1 MDPVL
6 FFSVAAAC
14 KDCSFLLKGFLECI
28 IPIILLLYKLKNA
41 WHSTVFRDRD
51 FTAYE
56 SCIIFQKPGATLEA
70 KLNCSLK
77 TMFIVLN
84 ELTLSS
90 QIVTH
95 SRNHKSNT
103 ALYQT
108 RGKASVLPFGR
119 ASQMGSMQEETSLNK
134 SWCIFFFFFLW
145 AESKKNCCKGTEFLD
160 DKLPATIL
168 AFIPSQME
176 RLSLATSP
184 RFNLLMTWSSDI
196 LHLTH

>member
-6 FFSVAAAC
+6 FFSVAVTY
-14 KDCSFLLKGFLECI
+14 KDYSFLLKGFLKCI

-51 FTAYE
+51 FKAYE
-56 SCIIFQKPGATLEA
+56 SCIIFRKSGATLEA

-119 ASQMGSMQEETSLNK
+119 ASQMGSMQEETSLNR
-134 SWCIFFFFFLW
+134 SWCIILFFFFV
-145 AESKKNCCKGTEFLD
+145 S
-160 DKLPATIL
+160 
-168 AFIPSQME
+168 
-176 RLSLATSP
+176 
-184 RFNLLMTWSSDI
+184 
-196 LHLTH
+196 

>member
-6 FFSVAAAC
+6 FFSVAVTY
-14 KDCSFLLKGFLECI
+14 KDYSFLLKGFLKCI

-51 FTAYE
+51 FKAYE
-56 SCIIFQKPGATLEA
+56 SCIIFRKSGATLEA

-119 ASQMGSMQEETSLNK
+119 ASQMGSMQEETSLNR
-134 SWCIFFFFFLW
+134 SWCIILFFFCELNQRKIVVREQSFWKTNCRPLSWLLFLVKW
-145 AESKKNCCKGTEFLD
+145 NAYRW
-160 DKLPATIL
+160 LPHPAST
-168 AFIPSQME
+168 F
-176 RLSLATSP
+176 
-184 RFNLLMTWSSDI
+184 
-196 LHLTH
+196 